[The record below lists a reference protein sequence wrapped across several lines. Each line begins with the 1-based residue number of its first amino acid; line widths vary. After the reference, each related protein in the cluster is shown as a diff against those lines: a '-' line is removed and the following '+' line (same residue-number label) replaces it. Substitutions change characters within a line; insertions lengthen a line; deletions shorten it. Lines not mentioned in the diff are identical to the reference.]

1 MPTFGLSASVLPLI
15 PTALSGAD
23 DSADFTRIG
32 NPPFTVRWG
41 NHSVTIGNHI
51 NFVQVPTLMAVSNDR
66 NEAAWMCST
75 FLTPILYLPKMLP
88 SALRPLLMI
97 NPFADLIALVHG
109 LLFG

>member
-15 PTALSGAD
+15 PTALPGAD

-41 NHSVTIGNHI
+41 NRSVTIGNHI

-66 NEAAWMCST
+66 NEAAWDGRGVDVFNFSNSYSLSSKNVT
-75 FLTPILYLPKMLP
+75 FGVTSVIDDQ
-88 SALRPLLMI
+88 S
-97 NPFADLIALVHG
+97 FC
-109 LLFG
+109 